1 MFNNCCCS
9 SICFISSISTSS
21 NILKNSLCNSFS
33 SSVFGSKYET
43 NGLALEYLVF
53 VSSSL
58 LHGDNNI
65 SSSFGDTNLYCL
77 YLFSS
82 IPIFGL
88 KFIFSTYFNVS
99 GICSKSKQIYSNF
112 SDIACAIFFF
122 SKTRFSFLF
131 FSYLF
136 YYFLSKIS
144 IKNS

>member
-77 YLFSS
+77 YFFSS
-82 IPIFGL
+82 NPEFGL
-88 KFIFSTYFNVS
+88 NFKSSVS
-99 GICSKSKQIYSNF
+99 FKVFGISFKSNPIKSNF
-112 SDIACAIFFF
+112 FF
-122 SKTRFSFLF
+122 
-131 FSYLF
+131 
-136 YYFLSKIS
+136 IS
-144 IKNS
+144 